1 MFTWSKATRAP
12 ALPALA
18 LAALIAASGCV
29 RQEFTTTTKGTS
41 LTEVRQGLKPP
52 RGTKRVT
59 EDVDGLLVGHRLM
72 AAGEYELALKAYTRA
87 AGDQGLSADVLS
99 ALGSA
104 NLHLGRLNQA
114 EELLRLATT
123 KDDRF
128 VPAWN
133 NLGVVLRTQG
143 RIAEAAQIF
152 RLAYGLDNGNSEEIR
167 QNLSKIIA
175 IQEKTGYDPKR
186 EKENFELV
194 RRGNGS
200 YQLLSTPKSG

>member
-1 MFTWSKATRAP
+1 MSTWFRATRP
-12 ALPALA
+12 LPRFAFVLVAALA
-18 LAALIAASGCV
+18 TSACFREELSV
-29 RQEFTTTTKGTS
+29 TTKGDS
-41 LTEVRQGLKPP
+41 LTEVRQGLKAP
-52 RGTKRVT
+52 RGTKHVT

-87 AGDQGLSADVLS
+87 ASEQGLTVDVLS

-104 NLHLGRLNQA
+104 NLRLGRLNQA
-114 EELLRLATT
+114 EELLRLATA
-123 KDDRF
+123 KDDSF

-133 NLGVVLRTQG
+133 NLGVILQTQG

-167 QNLSKIIA
+167 QNLLKINAIA
-175 IQEKTGYDPKR
+175 EETGYDQT
-186 EKENFELV
+186 KENHNFELV